1 MAFISI
7 LYHIIQNMQYM
18 ESARIRSYFQCKCL
32 NPYLERRSIPYVL
45 LCFSALS
52 IAIKAQALVFS
63 YQKLCADN
71 LNIRSSAHKSCHVL
85 YSVNI
90 IQHGFSIMEDQPTFS
105 ELLQRH
111 LHLYCRHCLYLQACS
126 RIR

>member
-32 NPYLERRSIPYVL
+32 NPYLERRSIPYVP

-52 IAIKAQALVFS
+52 IAIKAHALVFS
-63 YQKLCADN
+63 YQKLCADS

-85 YSVNI
+85 YSVNF
-90 IQHGFSIMEDQPTFS
+90 IQHGFSIAEGQPTFS
-105 ELLQRH
+105 ELLQHH
-111 LHLYCRHCLYLQACS
+111 LHLYCRHCLYQQACS
-126 RIR
+126 HIR